1 MELRPDH
8 NFDDAETRLLDA
20 RRRRAYARMQ
30 LTVLRRLRSRAADEG
45 RPTDEIDARIAEAET
60 GLAAHDR
67 EVEGLRRDT
76 GRRHRPIT

>member
-8 NFDDAETRLLDA
+8 NPDDPETQLLDA

-30 LTVLRRLRSRAADEG
+30 LTVLRRLRSRAAEDG
-45 RPTDEIDARIAEAET
+45 RPTEDVDARIADAES
-60 GLAAHDR
+60 GLAEHDR
-67 EVEGLRRDT
+67 EVEGLRRNA